1 MTYANIDGYS
11 AQPSLKI
18 DSTHKLDLWIL
29 SRLNDLI
36 KEVTENMD
44 NYNLTKATRP
54 MLDFVDDLS
63 NWYVRRSRRRFW
75 KSENDGDKLCAYSTL
90 YEVLV
95 KFSQLL
101 APFMPFLADEIY
113 RNLTEQESVHLSDW
127 PKAEEE
133 KIDQGLNEEIH
144 LARQI
149 VNLGHAIRGK
159 KKIRV
164 RQPLQKVII
173 GLPKS
178 VNPEKV
184 TLQKE
189 VILEEL
195 NVKELEILENA
206 GDLADFV
213 ALPNA
218 KLLGPKYGKEV
229 QKIIREAKSGNFKVL
244 ENGKVVVAG
253 FTLEP
258 NEVEMAYKGKE
269 GIDIESEDGTVVS
282 LDLNLTEELELEGL
296 MREVVRHLQDLR
308 KEAGYQVSDRIHAQ
322 VKSEGKLEAAVTQ
335 FAGIIREETLAE
347 ELMQGGNFEWDLEKD
362 FNIEGFSAKL
372 AVRKA

>member
-1 MTYANIDGYS
+1 MA
-11 AQPSLKI
+11 
-18 DSTHKLDLWIL
+18 
-29 SRLNDLI
+29 
-36 KEVTENMD
+36 
-44 NYNLTKATRP
+44 
-54 MLDFVDDLS
+54 
-63 NWYVRRSRRRFW
+63 RR
-75 KSENDGDKLCAYSTL
+75 
-90 YEVLV
+90 
-95 KFSQLL
+95 
-101 APFMPFLADEIY
+101 
-113 RNLTEQESVHLSDW
+113 
-127 PKAEEE
+127 
-133 KIDQGLNEEIH
+133 
-144 LARQI
+144 I

-282 LDLNLTEELELEGL
+282 LDLNITEELELEGL

-335 FAGIIREETLAE
+335 FAGIIREATLAE